1 MTNNK
6 AREVNNPIIKQ
17 LIDQTTPEELAKID
31 IEMTNNKQQWAVDKA
46 KELIDKMTKQYALIA
61 VYEIINV
68 TAGLKGWI
76 DGFQCWEEVKKE
88 IETYDKQ

>member
-1 MTNNK
+1 MKLYT
-6 AREVNNPIIKQ
+6 
-17 LIDQTTPEELAKID
+17 EE
-31 IEMTNNKQQWAVDKA
+31 QWAVDKA

-61 VYEIINV
+61 VDEIINV